1 MNLLK
6 SIIKITVFAVA
17 IHAPQAFAQ
26 QYHKWVD
33 AKGVTHY
40 SAKQPI
46 GNAPSFKKRHLAK
59 NKTTQSKFRSN
70 SAIADTQHTGIS
82 TAPHKKLASAQQ
94 PFRSN
99 ATIADT
105 QHHYYSNNS
114 QQAPSAAATASTATK
129 AP

>member
-40 SAKQPI
+40 SAKQPT
-46 GNAPSFKKRHLAK
+46 GNAQSFKKRHLAK
-59 NKTTQSKFRSN
+59 SKTTQSKFRSN
-70 SAIADTQHTGIS
+70 SAIPDTQ
-82 TAPHKKLASAQQ
+82 P
-94 PFRSN
+94 
-99 ATIADT
+99 
-105 QHHYYSNNS
+105 HYYNNS
-114 QQAPSAAATASTATK
+114 QQAATAAVTAPPPAKTAATTTTVQKTNKTVTTATSTATK
-129 AP
+129 AQ

>member
-40 SAKQPI
+40 SAKQST
-46 GNAPSFKKRHLAK
+46 GNAQSFKKRHLAK
-59 NKTTQSKFRSN
+59 SKTTQSKFRSN
-70 SAIADTQHTGIS
+70 SAI
-82 TAPHKKLASAQQ
+82 P
-94 PFRSN
+94 
-99 ATIADT
+99 DT
-105 QHHYYSNNS
+105 QHHYYNNS
-114 QQAPSAAATASTATK
+114 QQAATAAVTAPPPAKTAATTTTVQKTNKTVTTATSTATK
-129 AP
+129 AQ

>member
-40 SAKQPI
+40 SAKQPT
-46 GNAPSFKKRHLAK
+46 GNAQSFKKRHLAK
-59 NKTTQSKFRSN
+59 SKTTQSKFRSN
-70 SAIADTQHTGIS
+70 SAI
-82 TAPHKKLASAQQ
+82 P
-94 PFRSN
+94 
-99 ATIADT
+99 DT
-105 QHHYYSNNS
+105 QHHYYNNS
-114 QQAPSAAATASTATK
+114 QQAATAAVTAPPPAKTAAAQTVIRA
-129 AP
+129 

>member
-40 SAKQPI
+40 SAKQPT
-46 GNAPSFKKRHLAK
+46 GNAQSFKKRHLTK
-59 NKTTQSKFRSN
+59 SKTTQSKFRSN
-70 SAIADTQHTGIS
+70 SAI
-82 TAPHKKLASAQQ
+82 P
-94 PFRSN
+94 
-99 ATIADT
+99 DT
-105 QHHYYSNNS
+105 QHHYYNNS
-114 QQAPSAAATASTATK
+114 QQAATAAVTAPPPAKTAATTTTVQKTNKTVTTATITATK
-129 AP
+129 AQ

>member
-40 SAKQPI
+40 SAKQPT
-46 GNAPSFKKRHLAK
+46 GNAQSFKKRHLAK
-59 NKTTQSKFRSN
+59 SKTTQSKFRSN
-70 SAIADTQHTGIS
+70 SAI
-82 TAPHKKLASAQQ
+82 P
-94 PFRSN
+94 
-99 ATIADT
+99 DT
-105 QHHYYSNNS
+105 QHHYYNNS
-114 QQAPSAAATASTATK
+114 QQAATAAVTAPPPAKTAATTTTVQKTNKTVTTATSTATK